1 MKDITELRAEIDRVD
16 SQIIELFRERME
28 ISEGVAAY
36 KQAVGKPIFDPER
49 ERQKLVKI
57 AGEVDPELRTGAIML
72 FSTLFE
78 LSSAHQLKTMNKQSE
93 LSERVKAAIEHA
105 PKRFPEYPTVA
116 CQGVAGAYSQIAC
129 TKLFRLPAITYVPTF
144 ESVFQAIETGMCE
157 YGVLPVE
164 NSTAGIVNK
173 IYDLMAQHNCY
184 IVRSVRLKV
193 DHCLLAKPGT
203 RTEEIKEIF
212 SHEQAVNQCAG
223 FLKTL
228 PGVKVT
234 VMANTAMAAK
244 MVAESDRRDVAAL
257 SSLSCAQLYGLDCL
271 QSSVQDK
278 GNNYTRFI
286 CISKNLEIYPGA
298 DRTSIMCVVAHRPGS
313 LVKVLSRFSALGL
326 NLQKLE
332 SRPLPDSDFNFMMF
346 MDFDA
351 PMYSEELLQVLVEL
365 EGLCDRFRYLGSYH
379 EVI

>member
-1 MKDITELRAEIDRVD
+1 MKDITELRAEIDAVD
-16 SQIIELFRERME
+16 SQILELFRQRME

-36 KQAVGKPIFDPER
+36 KQAVGKPIYDPER

-57 AGEVDPELRTGAIML
+57 AKEAGPDLRTGAIML

-78 LSSAHQLKTMNKQSE
+78 LSSAHQMKTMGKHTDLADS
-93 LSERVKAAIEHA
+93 VADAIA
-105 PKRFPEYPTVA
+105 NGPLRFPEYPSVA

-129 TKLFRLPAITYVPTF
+129 TKLFRMPDISYFPSF
-144 ESVFQAIETGMCE
+144 EDVFDAIENGLCE

-173 IYDLMAQHNCY
+173 IYDLLVQHNCY
-184 IVRSVRLKV
+184 IVRSVRLKI
-193 DHCLLAKPGT
+193 DHCLLVKPGT
-203 RTEEIKEIF
+203 RLEDIKEIY
-212 SHEQAVNQCAG
+212 SHEQAINQCAG
-223 FLKTL
+223 FLKSL

-234 VMANTAMAAK
+234 VKPNTAMAAK
-244 MVAESDRRDVAAL
+244 MVARSERNDVAAL
-257 SSLSCAQLYGLDCL
+257 SSISCAQLYGLECL
-271 QSSVQDK
+271 KSGVQDK

-286 CISKNLEIYPGA
+286 CISKELEIFPGA
-298 DRTSIMCVVAHRPGS
+298 DRTSIMCVVHHRPGS

-332 SRPLPDSDFNFMMF
+332 SRPIPDSDFNFMMF

-351 PMYSEELLQVLVEL
+351 PMYSEELVQILTEL
-365 EGLCDRFRYLGSYH
+365 EGLCERFQYLGSYH
-379 EVI
+379 EVV